1 MTAAIEA
8 RPIVA
13 RNRENDRRVVRAWLY
28 VVALM
33 IVAMVVV
40 GGATRLTGSGLS
52 ITEWKPIH
60 GVVPPLNEN
69 EWREEFAKYREIP
82 QFVIV
87 NPGMTLSEFQRI
99 FWWEWGH
106 RLLGRLIG
114 AVVLVPL
121 AFFWFTGRLEAKLKP
136 RLVAIFLLGGLQG
149 AIGWWMVASGLSER
163 VSVSQ
168 YRLTVHLTLALVI
181 LAYVVWVARSIAP
194 RGKDDQGSAPASLRI
209 AAGVVLGLVFI
220 QIVLGGLV
228 AGLKAGLTFNTWPL
242 MDGTFIP
249 AGLFILEPWWAN
261 FGENVMTVQFA
272 HRIGAYVLFA
282 AALVH
287 AFQARGTPHAVGAWL
302 LFVLVT
308 AQAAIGV
315 LTLVNVVPLSLA
327 LLHQIG
333 AAVVVWAAV
342 AHLRAIS
349 PPLPV
354 AAEGQG
360 A

>member
-1 MTAAIEA
+1 MTAAVEA

-13 RNRENDRRVVRAWLY
+13 RNRERDRRGVRTWLY

-52 ITEWKPIH
+52 ITEWKPVH
-60 GVVPPLNEN
+60 GVVPPLNET

-87 NPGMTLSEFQRI
+87 NPGMTLSEFQTI

-114 AVVLVPL
+114 VVVLVPL
-121 AFFWFTGRLEAKLKP
+121 AFFWLTGRLEAKLKP
-136 RLVAIFLLGGLQG
+136 RLVAIFLLGALQG

-168 YRLTVHLTLALVI
+168 YRLTVHLTLALAI
-181 LAYVVWVARSIAP
+181 LACVVWVARSIAP
-194 RGKDDQGSAPASLRI
+194 RGRDDPGSAPAPLRI
-209 AAGVVLGLVFI
+209 SAGVVLALVFL
-220 QIVLGGLV
+220 QIILGGLV

-242 MDGTFIP
+242 MDGTLVP
-249 AGLFILEPWWAN
+249 AGLFILDPWWVN

-282 AALVH
+282 ASLVH
-287 AFQARGTPHAVGAWL
+287 AFQARGTARAGGWL
-302 LFVLVT
+302 LFALVT
-308 AQAAIGV
+308 AQAAIGI
-315 LTLVNVVPLSLA
+315 LTLINVVPLPLA
-327 LLHQIG
+327 LLHQLG

-342 AHLRAIS
+342 THLRAMS
-349 PPLPV
+349 PPLAV
-354 AAEGQG
+354 AA
-360 A
+360 